1 VTGARLP
8 VVASPLVAAPVVVLD
23 IDGVLADV
31 RHRLHYLATRP
42 KNWERF
48 FAAAK
53 NDPVLE
59 VGAEFA
65 KQAATTHEIIY
76 LTGRPDRL
84 RAATQAWLDQQ
95 QLPPGRLVMR
105 PEGDRRPSAV
115 VKLHELRKLRRES
128 AVELLV
134 DDDPSVIEAAR
145 AAGFTAQLADWMPR
159 PADPDQPLFGRD
171 LLHDAQQREGRT

>member
-1 VTGARLP
+1 VTRARLP
-8 VVASPLVAAPVVVLD
+8 VVPSPHVAAPVVVLD

-31 RHRLHYLATRP
+31 RHRLHYLSTRP
-42 KNWERF
+42 KNWEGF

-53 NDPVLE
+53 NDEVLDI
-59 VGAEFA
+59 GADFA
-65 KQAATTHEIIY
+65 KQAAATHEIVY
-76 LTGRPDRL
+76 LTGRPERL
-84 RAATQAWLDQQ
+84 RAATQAWLDL
-95 QLPPGRLVMR
+95 QLLPTGRLLMR
-105 PEGDRRPSAV
+105 SEGDRRPSAV

-134 DDDPSVIEAAR
+134 DDDPSVIDAAR
-145 AAGFTAQLADWMPR
+145 AAGFTVQLADWMPR

>member
-1 VTGARLP
+1 VTRARLP
-8 VVASPLVAAPVVVLD
+8 VVASPHVAAPLVVLD

-42 KNWERF
+42 KNWEGF

-53 NDPVLE
+53 SDQVLE

-65 KQAATTHEIIY
+65 KQAAATHEIVY
-76 LTGRPDRL
+76 LTGRPERL
-84 RAATQAWLDQQ
+84 RAATQAWLDEQ
-95 QLPPGRLVMR
+95 QLPAGRLMMR

-115 VKLHELRKLRRES
+115 VKVHELRRLRREA

-134 DDDPSVIEAAR
+134 DDDPSVIDAAR
-145 AAGFTAQLADWMPR
+145 AAGFTVQLADWMPR
-159 PADPDQPLFGRD
+159 PAEPEQPLFGRD
-171 LLHDAQQREGRT
+171 LLRDAQQREGRT